1 MKKLFYLFFFIL
13 FSNLAYADGY
23 WLELES
29 SWQKNDTVMIKIRY
43 GGVNEKNERYIK
55 TGNDLNKMKDFIVTV
70 VDSRGIKTNLSIQQK
85 KDFWVGYFIPKKD
98 GIYNIYA
105 NDNNLPVVER
115 ENYKQNIKP
124 TQYLQTK
131 FIIGCNNENI
141 NVENKFSYLNLN
153 IDTINNKAFI
163 SAYIDGEKVKKGT
176 KLRVFLP
183 NNNDVELLTDE
194 IGNAQ
199 IELILKGQYIVR
211 LDKNI
216 PVYGQL
222 NGKEYFSER
231 HRSDYSFV
239 VK

>member
-13 FSNLAYADGY
+13 LSNLAYADGY

-43 GGVNEKNERYIK
+43 GGVDENKERYIK
-55 TGNDLNKMKDFIVTV
+55 TGEDLDKMKDFALTI
-70 VDSRGIKTNLSIQQK
+70 VDSHGKKTNLPIEQK
-85 KDFWVGYFIPKKD
+85 NDFWTGYFVPKKD
-98 GIYNIYA
+98 GVYSVYA

-115 ENYKQNIKP
+115 ENYKQNVKP

-131 FIIGCNNENI
+131 FIIGRNRKKINI
-141 NVENKFSYLNLN
+141 DNQFSYLNLN
-153 IDTINNKAFI
+153 IDIINNKAFV

-194 IGNAQ
+194 NGTAQ
-199 IELILKGQYIVR
+199 MELILKGQYIVR

-216 PVYGQL
+216 PIYGQL
-222 NGKEYFSER
+222 NEKEYFSER
-231 HRSDYSFV
+231 HRCDYSFI

>member
-70 VDSRGIKTNLSIQQK
+70 VDSRGIKTNLSIEK
-85 KDFWVGYFIPKKD
+85 KNDFWVGYFIPKKD

-124 TQYLQTK
+124 ILSR
-131 FIIGCNNENI
+131 FIISRI
-141 NVENKFSYLNLN
+141 LNLLN
-153 IDTINNKAFI
+153 IYRQ
-163 SAYIDGEKVKKGT
+163 S
-176 KLRVFLP
+176 
-183 NNNDVELLTDE
+183 LL
-194 IGNAQ
+194 
-199 IELILKGQYIVR
+199 L
-211 LDKNI
+211 
-216 PVYGQL
+216 
-222 NGKEYFSER
+222 
-231 HRSDYSFV
+231 V
-239 VK
+239 VIMKI